1 MVVAAAMPYA
11 EVLENASSG
20 QTRKYRVI
28 SMSYEKLKSVGQRL
42 GGASTAKILR
52 SEKKG

>member
-1 MVVAAAMPYA
+1 MVQSSI
-11 EVLENASSG
+11 NSRSSG

-28 SMSYEKLKSVGQRL
+28 SMSYEKLKSVGKRL